1 MLSLHQLEN
10 NELKMP
16 KFYDKVNVL
25 RKPQW
30 LKIRL
35 QSNEE
40 SAEVERIVKEHSLHT
55 ICSSGLCPN
64 KAECWRRRTA
74 TFMILGDIC
83 TRGCRFCATKTGIPL
98 APDASEP
105 EKLAESVRL
114 MGLRHVVV
122 TSVTRD
128 DLTDGGARHWAAV
141 VEAIRR
147 QNPDA
152 TIELL
157 IPDLDARADLIE
169 IVAASKPDIIGHNI
183 ETVERLT
190 PLVRSRAKY
199 RTSLRTLEIISKQM
213 GAVSKSG
220 LMVGLGESDDE
231 VLQTLRDLRDVGVE
245 IVTLGQYLRPSL
257 EHYPVA
263 AYITPEKFEW
273 YRLQALEMG
282 FSYCASA
289 PMVRSSYLADAALE
303 SVKRKMSE

>member
-1 MLSLHQLEN
+1 
-10 NELKMP
+10 MP

-25 RKPQW
+25 KKPQW

-35 QSNEE
+35 QSNEG
-40 SAEVERIVKEHSLHT
+40 SAEVERIVREHNLHT

-98 APDASEP
+98 APDPAEP
-105 EKLAESVRL
+105 EKVAESVRL
-114 MGLRHVVV
+114 MGLRHAVV

-128 DLTDGGARHWAAV
+128 DLPDGGAQHWAAV

-147 QNPDA
+147 SNDDA

-199 RTSLRTLEIISKQM
+199 RTSLRTLEIISRS
-213 GAVSKSG
+213 GAISKSG

-231 VLQTLRDLRDVGVE
+231 VLQTLRNLRDVGVE

-273 YRLQALEMG
+273 YRTQALEMG

-303 SVKRKMSE
+303 SVRTRRG

>member
-1 MLSLHQLEN
+1 
-10 NELKMP
+10 MP

-25 RKPQW
+25 KKPEW

-40 SAEVERIVKEHSLHT
+40 SAEVERIVKQHSLHT

-74 TFMILGDIC
+74 TFMILGEIC

-98 APDASEP
+98 APDSSEP
-105 EKLAESVRL
+105 RKLAESVRL

-128 DLTDGGARHWAAV
+128 DLPDGGAQHWAQC
-141 VEAIRR
+141 VEAIREENR
-147 QNPDA
+147 GA

-157 IPDLDARADLIE
+157 IPDLDARADLID

-199 RTSLRTLEIISKQM
+199 RTSIKTLEIISQS

-231 VLQTLRDLRDVGVE
+231 VLQTLRDLRSVGVE

-303 SVKRKMSE
+303 SVKQKIAKA

>member
-1 MLSLHQLEN
+1 M
-10 NELKMP
+10 
-16 KFYDKVNVL
+16 
-25 RKPQW
+25 
-30 LKIRL
+30 
-35 QSNEE
+35 
-40 SAEVERIVKEHSLHT
+40 
-55 ICSSGLCPN
+55 
-64 KAECWRRRTA
+64 
-74 TFMILGDIC
+74 
-83 TRGCRFCATKTGIPL
+83 
-98 APDASEP
+98 
-105 EKLAESVRL
+105 AESVRL

-128 DLTDGGARHWAAV
+128 DLADGGAAHWAATV
-141 VEAIRR
+141 RAVRKE
-147 QNPDA
+147 NPDA

-169 IVAASKPDIIGHNI
+169 IVAASAPDIIGHNI

-199 RTSLRTLEIISKQM
+199 RTSLRTLELISRS

-231 VLQTLRDLRDVGVE
+231 VLQTLRDLRNAGVE

-273 YRLQALEMG
+273 YRLRALEMG

-289 PMVRSSYLADAALE
+289 PLVRSSYLADAALQ
-303 SVKRKMSE
+303 SVRGKARA

>member
-1 MLSLHQLEN
+1 MEN

-25 RKPQW
+25 RKPEW

-35 QSNEE
+35 QSNVE
-40 SAEVERIVKEHSLHT
+40 SAEVERIVKQHSLHT

-74 TFMILGDIC
+74 TFMILGEVC
-83 TRGCRFCATKTGIPL
+83 TRGCKFCATQTGKPL
-98 APDASEP
+98 APDPSEP

-128 DLTDGGARHWAAV
+128 DLPDGGAAHWARV
-141 VEAIRR
+141 VEAVRKE
-147 QNPDA
+147 NPDA

-157 IPDLDARADLIE
+157 IPDLDAQEDLIQ
-169 IVAASKPDIIGHNI
+169 VVLASQPDIVGHNI

-199 RTSLRTLEIISKQM
+199 RTSLRTLEIISAS
-213 GAVSKSG
+213 GAVAKSG

-231 VLQTLRDLRDVGVE
+231 VLQTLRDLREAGVE

-273 YRLQALEMG
+273 YREKALEMG

-303 SVKRKMSE
+303 SVKRKFAEK

>member
-1 MLSLHQLEN
+1 
-10 NELKMP
+10 MP

-25 RKPQW
+25 KKPEW

-35 QSNEE
+35 QSDEA

-105 EKLAESVRL
+105 QKVAESVRL

-128 DLTDGGARHWAAV
+128 DLSDGGARHWAAV
-141 VEAIRR
+141 VEAIRKE
-147 QNPDA
+147 NPDA

-157 IPDLDARADLIE
+157 IPDLDAREDLIE
-169 IVAASKPDIIGHNI
+169 VVLASKPDIVGHNI

-199 RTSLRTLEIISKQM
+199 RTSLRTLEIISNM
-213 GAVSKSG
+213 GLVSKSG

-231 VLQTLRDLRDVGVE
+231 VIQTLGDLRDVGTE

-273 YRLQALEMG
+273 YRLQAMEMG

-289 PMVRSSYLADAALE
+289 PLVRSSYLADAALE
-303 SVKRKMSE
+303 SVKEKTCRE

>member
-1 MLSLHQLEN
+1 
-10 NELKMP
+10 MP
-16 KFYDKVNVL
+16 KFYDKVIVL

-35 QSNEE
+35 QSNEG

-128 DLTDGGARHWAAV
+128 DLPDGGARHWAAV
-141 VEAIRR
+141 VEAVRR